1 MQIHQFLQNSP
12 SEKLDFEKGP
22 ETGPHRCKDEKKA
35 WVRVETKDLDWG
47 TSTKQ
52 GQKITSK

>member
-47 TSTKQ
+47 TSTK
-52 GQKITSK
+52 